1 MRILIVEDDEDIAQ
15 FIQQGLKEAGY
26 AADVSP
32 NGDEGFRMALNEP
45 YDLAIVDLMLPGRD
59 GIDLIESLR
68 QRGED
73 LPVLILSAKQSVDDR
88 VHGLQSGGDDYLTK
102 PFVFAEL
109 LERVRALL
117 RRSGGDQQTRLTV
130 GPIEMDLLNREVE
143 RAGSPIDLQPREF
156 SLLEYLMRNPDQVMS
171 KTMILEHVWGFNFTP
186 QTNVVEVL
194 VHRLRGKVDEGFEPA
209 LIQTLRGAGYVLRT
223 PE

>member
-1 MRILIVEDDEDIAQ
+1 MRILIVEDDEDIAE

-45 YDLAIVDLMLPGRD
+45 YDVAIVDLMLPGRD

-68 QRGED
+68 QRGEH

-88 VHGLQSGGDDYLTK
+88 VQGLQSGGDDYLTK
-102 PFVFAEL
+102 PFAFAEL

-117 RRSGGDQQTRLTV
+117 RRRGDDQQTRLTV
-130 GPIEMDLLNREVE
+130 GPIEMDLLNREVQ
-143 RAGSPIDLQPREF
+143 RAGESIDLQPREF
-156 SLLEYLMRNPDQVMS
+156 SLLEYLMRNADQVVS

-194 VHRLRGKVDEGFEPA
+194 VHRLRSKVDEGYEPS
-209 LIQTLRGAGYVLRT
+209 LIQTVRGAGYVLRT

>member
-1 MRILIVEDDEDIAQ
+1 MRILIVEDDEDIAE
-15 FIQQGLKEAGY
+15 FVQQGLKEAGY

-45 YDLAIVDLMLPGRD
+45 YDVAIVDLMLPGRD

-88 VHGLQSGGDDYLTK
+88 VQGLQSGGDDYLTK
-102 PFVFAEL
+102 PFAFAEL

-117 RRSGGDQQTRLTV
+117 RRSGGDQQTRLTA
-130 GPIEMDLLNREVE
+130 GPIEMDLLNREVQ
-143 RAGSPIDLQPREF
+143 RTGDPIDLQPREF
-156 SLLEYLMRNPDQVMS
+156 SLLEYLMRNPDQVVS

-194 VHRLRGKVDEGFEPA
+194 VHRLRNKIDEGYEPA
-209 LIQTLRGAGYVLRT
+209 LIQTVRGAGYVLRT

>member
-1 MRILIVEDDEDIAQ
+1 MRILIVEDDEDIAE
-15 FIQQGLKEAGY
+15 FVQQGLKEAGY

-45 YDLAIVDLMLPGRD
+45 YDVAIVDLMLPGRD

-88 VHGLQSGGDDYLTK
+88 VQGLQSGGDDYLTK
-102 PFVFAEL
+102 PFAFAEL

-117 RRSGGDQQTRLTV
+117 RRSGGDQQTRLTA
-130 GPIEMDLLNREVE
+130 GPIEMDLLNREVQ
-143 RAGSPIDLQPREF
+143 RSGDPIDLQPREF
-156 SLLEYLMRNPDQVMS
+156 SLLEYLMRNPDQVVS

-194 VHRLRGKVDEGFEPA
+194 VHRLRNKIDEGYEPA
-209 LIQTLRGAGYVLRT
+209 LIQTVRGAGYVLRT